1 MVIFHRYVKLPEG
14 IPKHPPPMPVPMV
27 GPTPAFHVFPDKLAQ
42 GPGENRMDKKKCYD
56 YLCRCNRSRQNRDSN
71 HKSEIGIVIRYY

>member
-42 GPGENRMDKKKCYD
+42 GPGENRMDKKKNVMIISVGVTEVD
-56 YLCRCNRSRQNRDSN
+56 
-71 HKSEIGIVIRYY
+71 KIGILTIKVK